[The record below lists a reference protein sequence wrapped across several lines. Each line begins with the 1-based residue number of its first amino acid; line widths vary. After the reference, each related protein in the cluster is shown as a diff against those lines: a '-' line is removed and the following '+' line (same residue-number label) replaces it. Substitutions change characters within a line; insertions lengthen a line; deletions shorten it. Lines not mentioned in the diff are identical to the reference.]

1 MSRRMASLRFRL
13 VIGFML
19 VSVPAML
26 ASAFIAAKLISDAF
40 EDNVEQW
47 LGDTSRFFALE
58 IAEATQEAQRVAGV
72 IGHRL
77 EQSSD
82 DHKMQRTVEREFA
95 VLNSVGYDLIAIYR
109 PGGEVLFKTR
119 DFSSLTPLPTET
131 SLGLFRIETDG
142 KRWIMAGAVQ
152 AVQIGGQPAN
162 LLVGTWLDES
172 SFGGIKV
179 VTALEIR
186 FFALFDGKPELVMQT
201 HSDRATVVP
210 EAIRAR
216 LEAGEDGIFD
226 SDADGGAYR
235 AVYAGLR
242 GIDGQLAAISFIG
255 MRSEAGFFEQLGRES
270 LFLGIFLLGS
280 AISIVVGILTS
291 DLLVRPLRALTHG
304 VRAIASGDFG
314 QRVSAGGGRE
324 IVELATGFNG
334 MAEQLGKLQEL
345 EAELRRK
352 DRLSALGQAAMV
364 IAHEVR
370 NPLGIIKTSTEVV
383 RNRAKLG
390 GAEEKMLGYV
400 IDEVR
405 RIETLVRDF
414 LDFAQPKP
422 PVKVELPLRAVIDR
436 VAAIA
441 APELSRQKVALSVED
456 HSDGATVLGDPDQL
470 YQACLNLVLN
480 AIDAMPDGG
489 MIRASVRATG
499 ESVSLTIS
507 DEGPGVPDAI
517 RQEIFNPFF
526 TTKAKGSG
534 LGLAKVQTVAEA
546 HGGSASCVCEP
557 GKGAAFSITL
567 PRAKPGASA

>member
-1 MSRRMASLRFRL
+1 MSMRMTSLRLRL

-26 ASAFIAAKLISDAF
+26 ASAYIAARLISDAF

-47 LGDTSRFFALE
+47 LGQTSRYFALE

-82 DHKMQRTVEREFA
+82 DHKMQKTVEREFA
-95 VLNSVGYDLIAIYR
+95 VLSSVGYDLIAIYR
-109 PGGEVLFKTR
+109 PGGDILFKTR
-119 DFSSLTPLPTET
+119 DFSSAGPLPATS

-142 KRWIMAGAVQ
+142 KRWIMAGAIQ
-152 AVQIGGQPAN
+152 AMQIGGQPAN
-162 LLVGTWLDES
+162 ILVGTWLDEL
-172 SFGGIKV
+172 SFGGLKV
-179 VTALEIR
+179 VTSLDMR
-186 FFALFDGKPELVMQT
+186 LFALFGSQPELVMQT
-201 HSDRATVVP
+201 HPDRTAAVP
-210 EAIRAR
+210 DSVRAR
-216 LEAGEDGIFD
+216 LEAGEEGVFD
-226 SDADGGAYR
+226 PAADGGAYR
-235 AVYAGLR
+235 AVYSGLR
-242 GIDGQLAAISFIG
+242 DIDGKLVAISFIG
-255 MRSEAGFFEQLGRES
+255 LRSEAGLFEQLGQES

-280 AISIVVGILTS
+280 AISIGVGILTS

-304 VRAIASGDFG
+304 VRAIAAGDFA

-324 IVELATGFNG
+324 IIELASGFNG
-334 MAEQLGKLQEL
+334 MAEQLGKLQDL

-441 APELSRQKVALSVED
+441 APEFTRQKIELTVED
-456 HSDGATVLGDPDQL
+456 ESGGATILGDPDQL

-480 AIDAMPDGG
+480 AIDAMPEGG
-489 MIRASVRATG
+489 RIQASVNATDG
-499 ESVSLTIS
+499 SVSLTIR
-507 DEGPGVPDAI
+507 DEGAGVPDAI
-517 RQEIFNPFF
+517 REEIFNPFF
-526 TTKAKGSG
+526 TTKAKGTG

-546 HGGSASCVCEP
+546 HGGSTSCVCVP
-557 GKGAAFSITL
+557 GRGAAFTITL
-567 PRAKPGASA
+567 PRAKPGVAA

>member
-1 MSRRMASLRFRL
+1 MSLRMTSLRLRL

-19 VSVPAML
+19 VSVPAMM
-26 ASAFIAAKLISDAF
+26 ASAYIAARLISDAF
-40 EDNVEQW
+40 EENVEQW
-47 LGDTSRFFALE
+47 LGETSRFFALE

-77 EQSSD
+77 EQASD
-82 DHKMQRTVEREFA
+82 EHKMQKTVEREFA
-95 VLNSVGYDLIAIYR
+95 VLSSVGYDLIAIYR
-109 PGGEVLFKTR
+109 PGGDVLFKTR
-119 DFSSLTPLPTET
+119 DFSSVSSLPTE
-131 SLGLFRIETDG
+131 SGLGLFRIETDG

-152 AVQIGGQPAN
+152 AMQIGSQPAN
-162 LLVGTWLDES
+162 ILVGTWLDEA

-179 VTALEIR
+179 VTSLEIR
-186 FFALFDGKPELVMQT
+186 LFALFNDQLELVMQT
-201 HSDRATVVP
+201 HPDRTTTVPAGV
-210 EAIRAR
+210 RAR
-216 LEAGEDGIFD
+216 LEAGEEAVFEPAA
-226 SDADGGAYR
+226 DAGTYR
-235 AVYAGLR
+235 AVYSSLR

-291 DLLVRPLRALTHG
+291 DLLVRPLRAVTHG
-304 VRAIASGDFG
+304 VRAIAAGDFG
-314 QRVSAGGGRE
+314 QRVAAGGGRE
-324 IVELATGFNG
+324 IVELATGFNR
-334 MAEQLGKLQEL
+334 MAEQLGKLHEL
-345 EAELRRK
+345 EAELRRH

-383 RNRAKLG
+383 RNRARLG

-400 IDEVR
+400 VDEVR

-422 PVKVELPLRAVIDR
+422 PLKVEMPLRAVIDR

-441 APELSRQKVALSVED
+441 APEFSRQKVELTIED
-456 HSDGATVLGDPDQL
+456 SSEAATILGDPDQL
-470 YQACLNLVLN
+470 HQACLNLFLN

-489 MIRASVRATG
+489 MIHASVKATD
-499 ESVSLTIS
+499 ETVSLTIR
-507 DEGPGVPDAI
+507 DEGPGVPEAI
-517 RQEIFNPFF
+517 RPEVFNPFF
-526 TTKAKGSG
+526 TTKAKGTG

-546 HGGSASCVCEP
+546 HGGTVTCACEP
-557 GKGAAFSITL
+557 GRGAAFTVTL
-567 PRAKPGASA
+567 PRARPGAAA

>member
-1 MSRRMASLRFRL
+1 MSIRMTSLRFRL

-19 VSVPAML
+19 VSVPAMM
-26 ASAFIAAKLISDAF
+26 ASAYIAARLISDAF
-40 EDNVEQW
+40 EENVEQW
-47 LGDTSRFFALE
+47 LGETSRFFALE

-77 EQSSD
+77 EQAAD
-82 DHKMQRTVEREFA
+82 EHKMQRTVEREFA
-95 VLNSVGYDLIAIYR
+95 VLSSVGYDLIAIYR
-109 PGGEVLFKTR
+109 PGGDVLFKTR
-119 DFSSLTPLPTET
+119 DFNSVTPLPTET
-131 SLGLFRIETDG
+131 GLGLFRIETDG

-152 AVQIGGQPAN
+152 SIQIAGQPAN
-162 LLVGTWLDES
+162 ILVGTWLDES

-179 VTALEIR
+179 VTSLEIR
-186 FFALFDGKPELVMQT
+186 LFALFNGQLELVMQT
-201 HSDRATVVP
+201 HPDRTTAVP
-210 EAIRAR
+210 DGIRAK
-216 LEAGEDGIFD
+216 LLAGEESVFD
-226 SDADGGAYR
+226 PVADGGAYR
-235 AVYAGLR
+235 AVYSGLR

-291 DLLVRPLRALTHG
+291 DLLVRPLRALTQG
-304 VRAIASGDFG
+304 VRAIAAGDFG

-324 IVELATGFNG
+324 IVELANGFNG

-345 EAELRRK
+345 EAELRRR

-383 RNRAKLG
+383 RNRTKLG

-414 LDFAQPKP
+414 LDFAQPKS
-422 PVKVELPLRAVIDR
+422 PVKVELPLRSVIDR
-436 VAAIA
+436 VGAIA
-441 APELSRQKVALSVED
+441 APEFSRQKVRLVIED
-456 HSDGATVLGDPDQL
+456 SSDGATVLGDPDQL

-489 MIRASVRATG
+489 KIQASVSAAG
-499 ESVSLTIS
+499 ETVSLTIR
-507 DEGPGVPDAI
+507 DEGPGVPAAI
-517 RQEIFNPFF
+517 HDEIFNPFF
-526 TTKAKGSG
+526 TTKAKGTG
-534 LGLAKVQTVAEA
+534 LGLAKVQAVAEA
-546 HGGSASCVCEP
+546 HGGSTSCICQP
-557 GKGAAFSITL
+557 GQGAAFTITL
-567 PRAKPGASA
+567 PRAMPGGVA

>member
-1 MSRRMASLRFRL
+1 MSMRLTSLRFRL

-26 ASAFIAAKLISDAF
+26 ASAYIAARLISDAF
-40 EDNVEQW
+40 EENVEQW

-58 IAEATQEAQRVAGV
+58 IAESTQEAQRVAGV

-95 VLNSVGYDLIAIYR
+95 VLSSVGYDLIAIYR
-109 PGGEVLFKTR
+109 PDGEVLFKTR
-119 DFSSLTPLPTET
+119 DFSSLTPLPAET

-152 AVQIGGQPAN
+152 AVQIGGQAAN
-162 LLVGTWLDES
+162 ILVGTWLDEG

-186 FFALFDGKPELVMQT
+186 FFALFNGKPELVMQT
-201 HSDRATVVP
+201 HTDHMATVP
-210 EAIRAR
+210 DDIRAR
-216 LEAGEDGIFD
+216 LEAGEEGVFD
-226 SDADGGAYR
+226 SDADGGGYR
-235 AVYAGLR
+235 AVYSGLR
-242 GIDGQLAAISFIG
+242 GIDGELAAISFIG

-270 LFLGIFLLGS
+270 LFLGIFMLGS

-304 VRAIASGDFG
+304 VRAIARGDFG

-324 IVELATGFNG
+324 VVELANGFNG
-334 MAEQLGKLQEL
+334 MAEQLGKLREL

-383 RNRAKLG
+383 RNRARLG

-422 PVKVELPLRAVIDR
+422 PAKVELPLRAVIDR

-441 APELSRQKVALSVED
+441 APEFGRKKIELSVED
-456 HSDGATVLGDPDQL
+456 RSGGATVFGDPDQL
-470 YQACLNLVLN
+470 YQACLNLILN
-480 AIDAMPDGG
+480 ATDAMPDGG
-489 MIRASVRATG
+489 TIRASVRAT
-499 ESVSLTIS
+499 EETVSLTIS
-507 DEGPGVPDAI
+507 DEGAGVPDAI

-526 TTKAKGSG
+526 TTKAKGTG
-534 LGLAKVQTVAEA
+534 LGLAKVQSVAEA
-546 HGGSASCVCEP
+546 HGGSTACVCEP
-557 GKGAAFSITL
+557 GRGAAFTITL
-567 PRAKPGASA
+567 PRAKPGAPT

>member
-1 MSRRMASLRFRL
+1 MSLRMTSLRLRL

-19 VSVPAML
+19 VSVPAMM
-26 ASAFIAAKLISDAF
+26 ASAYIAARLISDAF
-40 EDNVEQW
+40 EENVEQW
-47 LGDTSRFFALE
+47 LGETSRFFALE

-77 EQSSD
+77 EQASD
-82 DHKMQRTVEREFA
+82 EHKMQRTVEREFA
-95 VLNSVGYDLIAIYR
+95 VLSSVGYDLIAIYR

-119 DFSSLTPLPTET
+119 DFSSVSPLPAE
-131 SLGLFRIETDG
+131 SGLGLFRIETDG

-152 AVQIGGQPAN
+152 TMQVGGQPAN
-162 LLVGTWLDES
+162 ILVGTWLDEA

-179 VTALEIR
+179 VTSLEIR
-186 FFALFDGKPELVMQT
+186 LFALFNDQLELVMQT
-201 HSDRATVVP
+201 HPDRTTAVP
-210 EAIRAR
+210 ASVRAK
-216 LEAGEDGIFD
+216 LEAGEEAVFEPAA
-226 SDADGGAYR
+226 DAGTYR
-235 AVYAGLR
+235 AVYSSLR

-304 VRAIASGDFG
+304 VRAIAAGDFG

-334 MAEQLGKLQEL
+334 MAEQLGKLHEL
-345 EAELRRK
+345 EAELRRH

-422 PVKVELPLRAVIDR
+422 PLKVEMPLRAVIDR

-441 APELSRQKVALSVED
+441 APEFSRQKVELMIED
-456 HSDGATVLGDPDQL
+456 KSEAATILGDPDQL
-470 YQACLNLVLN
+470 HQACLNLVLN

-489 MIRASVRATG
+489 LIHASVSATH
-499 ESVSLTIS
+499 ETVSLTIR
-507 DEGPGVPDAI
+507 DEGPGVPEAI
-517 RQEIFNPFF
+517 RPEVFNPFF
-526 TTKAKGSG
+526 TTKAKGTG

-546 HGGSASCVCEP
+546 HGGTVTCVCEP
-557 GKGAAFSITL
+557 GRGAAFTVTL
-567 PRAKPGASA
+567 PRARPGAAA